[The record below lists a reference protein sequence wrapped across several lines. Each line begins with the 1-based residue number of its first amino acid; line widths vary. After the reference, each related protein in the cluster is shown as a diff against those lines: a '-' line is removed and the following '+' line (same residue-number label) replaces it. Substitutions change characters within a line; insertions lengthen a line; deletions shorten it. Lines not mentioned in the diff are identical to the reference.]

1 MKNLV
6 IERLRDAVRD
16 AYPPGQ
22 TVVRTR
28 DLEWLLNQVDPPKTG
43 PEPGGKD
50 ISKCPACG
58 DRLGLGACTFLRCR
72 RSAT

>member
-6 IERLRDAVRD
+6 IERLRAAVQD

-22 TVVRTR
+22 TTVLTK
-28 DLEWLLNQVDPPKTG
+28 DLEWLLNQVDPPQK
-43 PEPGGKD
+43 PGGRD
-50 ISKCPACG
+50 VTKCPACG
-58 DRLGLGACTFLRCR
+58 DRLGLGACTFLRCK

>member
-22 TVVRTR
+22 ATVRTR
-28 DLEWLLNQVDPPKTG
+28 DLEWLLNQVDPPKPDPCSDGT
-43 PEPGGKD
+43 
-50 ISKCPACG
+50 CQHACG
-58 DRLGLGACTFLRCR
+58 CPSST
-72 RSAT
+72 